1 MYFSHYN
8 DKLFAISIFLAISS
22 NDPANL
28 ARMTNG
34 FKKLF
39 SLSVIYKKLTD
50 GHIVSNFLMSKLT
63 GDVGFKMI
71 QLIHKMP

>member
-1 MYFSHYN
+1 MYFSLQN

-28 ARMTNG
+28 ASMTNG

-39 SLSVIYKKLTD
+39 SLSVIYKMLTD
-50 GHIVSNFLMSKLT
+50 GHIVSKFLMSKLT
-63 GDVGFKMI
+63 EDVGFKMI
-71 QLIHKMP
+71 QLIHKKP